1 MFLTRKKN
9 RLEISKQDNEKMYY
23 KKKRK
28 TFRHSLL
35 LVLHL
40 KLFIYIHIKILASS
54 IPLFKKKIEPI
65 EE

>member
-1 MFLTRKKN
+1 MHFRRNVFNSKK
-9 RLEISKQDNEKMYY
+9 ESFTI

-28 TFRHSLL
+28 TLRHSLL

-54 IPLFKKKIEPI
+54 IPLFQKKIEPI